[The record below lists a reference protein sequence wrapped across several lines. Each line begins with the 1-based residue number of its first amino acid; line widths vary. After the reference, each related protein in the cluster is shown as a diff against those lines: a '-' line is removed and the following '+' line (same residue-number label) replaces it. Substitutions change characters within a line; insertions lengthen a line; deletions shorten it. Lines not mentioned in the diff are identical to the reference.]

1 MFRYDGRLPYWKCSY
16 VCSAIHEGHKG
27 IRHYS
32 LLIDNITLLAEI
44 RQELS
49 LMIGTEDLLRLH
61 AHRVNILSVHSSSS
75 VFTWLFICFDNL
87 LTYEFYNLKMCEFY

>member
-1 MFRYDGRLPYWKCSY
+1 MHD
-16 VCSAIHEGHKG
+16 GHKG

-49 LMIGTEDLLRLH
+49 LMIGTEDFLRLH
-61 AHRVNILSVHSSSS
+61 THRVNILSVHSFSS
-75 VFTWLFICFDNL
+75 VFSWLFICFDNL
-87 LTYEFYNLKMCEFY
+87 LTYEFYHLKV